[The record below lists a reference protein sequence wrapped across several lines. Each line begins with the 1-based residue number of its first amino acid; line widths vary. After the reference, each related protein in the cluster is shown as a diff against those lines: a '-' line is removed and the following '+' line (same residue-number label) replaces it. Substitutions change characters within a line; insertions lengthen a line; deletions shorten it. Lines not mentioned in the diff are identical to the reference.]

1 MGCGRPVG
9 PGNTPSAPAPFGCT
23 SPRKACSVATDWR
36 PAEHRPPPGNGRRP
50 SKPARTAYGQQPERA
65 WWRSTPGGKR
75 GQHVRM
81 GHGRPGESGNTP
93 STPPPFGCTPQH
105 QNAGGQV
112 GPQCSG
118 THTPWAQER
127 GRPYTSSA
135 RLPGNESTSRPRAYE
150 RHRGRTHTGLG
161 RWPWSSGG
169 RARTR
174 HARSRAVKNGLYA
187 SGSPHAVSCP
197 SAEYTRDHRQEHRNL
212 RPMAA
217 RGRAD
222 PGEDRHQE
230 GNGASAYQWDR
241 GGPAGSRRHAVGRCA
256 LRVRVAPERQ
266 AAWQLA
272 GGPPNTGRP
281 ESTAGS
287 RANRR
292 QAHTGSNPKEGS
304 CNRDRIHST
313 APRVHMAPAR
323 ILRMR
328 KAASEHPRTA
338 SAEGAAPEQTAHKPR
353 TAPVPHGY
361 VNSRRSISTFPP
373 SGKAPEAPTSA
384 EVYLQC
390 DSDTTVT
397 TRTPSQAPE

>member
-161 RWPWSSGG
+161 RWPWASGG

-230 GNGASAYQWDR
+230 GNGASAYQWD
-241 GGPAGSRRHAVGRCA
+241 PAG
-256 LRVRVAPERQ
+256 LRDPGDTQ
-266 AAWQLA
+266 
-272 GGPPNTGRP
+272 
-281 ESTAGS
+281 
-287 RANRR
+287 
-292 QAHTGSNPKEGS
+292 
-304 CNRDRIHST
+304 
-313 APRVHMAPAR
+313 
-323 ILRMR
+323 
-328 KAASEHPRTA
+328 
-338 SAEGAAPEQTAHKPR
+338 SAAAPFGYAWPPKGRQRGNWLAARRTPAAPSQRPAAEQTAGKRIRAATRKRAVAIVTGSTRPR
-353 TAPVPHGY
+353 QGYTWRRRAYCACAKRPPSIHGQHPLKERRQ
-361 VNSRRSISTFPP
+361 SRRQTSRVRRPCRMATWTVVGALAP
-373 SGKAPEAPTSA
+373 SRHPGRRQRRPHRPRYTCSA
-384 EVYLQC
+384 IATLQ
-390 DSDTTVT
+390 
-397 TRTPSQAPE
+397 